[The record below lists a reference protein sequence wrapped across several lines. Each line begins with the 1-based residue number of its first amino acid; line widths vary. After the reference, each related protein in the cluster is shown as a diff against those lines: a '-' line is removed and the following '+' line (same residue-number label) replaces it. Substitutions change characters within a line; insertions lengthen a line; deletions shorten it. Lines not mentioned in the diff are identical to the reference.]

1 LNNFAFV
8 GIVTHHNLYSTFKP
22 RKMPPTLKRLLRT
35 SVILV
40 VLSCNI
46 GCDQISK
53 NIVRQRVAYYEHISL
68 VSNHFIIT
76 KVENTGAFLSVG
88 DSLPQPFKSLLLIVL
103 PLVALAFGLKYLMTG
118 KNLSWTMV
126 LGICFGIG
134 GGLGNIY
141 DRILHGSVT
150 DFLHIDLG
158 LFRTG
163 IFNMAD
169 VSVMIGAALMLID
182 TYSKSH
188 KQPANFEP

>member
-1 LNNFAFV
+1 
-8 GIVTHHNLYSTFKP
+8 
-22 RKMPPTLKRLLRT
+22 MPPTLKRLLRT

-53 NIVRQRVAYYEHISL
+53 NIVRQHVALHEQISF
-68 VSNHFIIT
+68 VSNHVILT
-76 KVENTGAFLSVG
+76 KVENTGAFLSAG
-88 DSLPQPFKSLLLIVL
+88 DSLPQPFKSLLLIAL
-103 PLVALAFGLKYLMTG
+103 PLVALAFGLRYVVTQKG
-118 KNLSWTMV
+118 LSHTML

-141 DRILHGSVT
+141 DRMVHGSVT
-150 DFLHIDLG
+150 DFLHISFG

-169 VSVMIGAALMLID
+169 VSVMI
-182 TYSKSH
+182 
-188 KQPANFEP
+188 